1 MICLDEGILRAHL
14 DGELT
19 EYETL
24 SVNRHLSLCGACRHN
39 YEAIA
44 ARSRSLNSL
53 FADLSPLSNELR
65 TDAFA
70 AQCAFTRFKAQYE
83 VDFDTVTFI
92 RPATANLTLVIPEA
106 GNLFGRLVSLAQQF
120 VRDFGK
126 RVPRV
131 NATGEFR
138 FLLPD
143 EALFERLPR
152 EARANWEEFRR
163 NPQGFLSQL
172 LRGEGSNP
180 VRRRRLQTGTAT
192 AMASYVL
199 VFTTLIVAGALRI
212 DKSEKPADLK
222 IEFIKLSS
230 PPPVPTK
237 AENGPDQVLNGKGG
251 ITGGSKANADPAR
264 GGGGG
269 GRNQMTPATLGNPPQ
284 MSPLPQIMP
293 PAPEPIKIDSTL
305 VISETISETTVGDE
319 ALSKTLP
326 RPTGL
331 RDGVDAPPASG
342 NGSSAG
348 IGNGQGTGAGPG
360 AGAGQGPGRI
370 YNQGNGEAQQGGG
383 LSSNNAGL
391 ETGVEIFDATYNLQP
406 RILFKQK
413 AAYTEEA
420 RKNGIRGSVSL
431 NIVFG
436 ADGQIYNIQIIRGL
450 PHGLTETAIAAA
462 KKIKFR
468 PAIRNG
474 TPVNVRMQV
483 DFEFNLL

>member
-14 DGELT
+14 DSELT

-24 SVNRHLSLCGACRHN
+24 SVNRHLSLCDHCRHS

-44 ARSRSLNSL
+44 ARSHNLNSL
-53 FADLSPLSNELR
+53 FSDLSPMPGELR
-65 TDAFA
+65 TDSFA

-92 RPATANLTLVIPEA
+92 RPATANLTLVIPEP
-106 GNLFGRLVSLAQQF
+106 GNLFARLISLARQF

-131 NATGEFR
+131 NTAGEFR

-143 EALFERLPR
+143 EALLQRLPR
-152 EARANWEEFRR
+152 EARANWEEFKR
-163 NPQGFLSQL
+163 NPQGFWSQL
-172 LRGEGSNP
+172 WQGEDSNP

-199 VFTTLIVAGALRI
+199 VFTTLIVAGALNLEKT
-212 DKSEKPADLK
+212 DKPSDLK

-230 PPPVPTK
+230 PPPLPTK
-237 AENGPDQVLNGKGG
+237 AENGPDEAPDGKGG
-251 ITGGSKANADPAR
+251 ITGGSKATADPAR

-269 GRNQMTPATLGNPPQ
+269 GRNQITPPTLGNPPQ
-284 MSPLPQIMP
+284 MSPLPQVMP

-305 VISETISETTVGDE
+305 IVSETTVGDE

-342 NGSSAG
+342 TGSSAG
-348 IGNGQGTGAGPG
+348 IGSGLGTGAGPG

-370 YNQGNGEAQQGGG
+370 NNQGSGEAQQGGG
-383 LSSNNAGL
+383 LSSNNGGL
-391 ETGVEIFDATYNLQP
+391 GTGVEIFDATYNLQP

-420 RKNGIRGSVSL
+420 RQNGIRGSVTLS
-431 NIVFG
+431 IVFG
-436 ADGQIYNIQIIRGL
+436 ADGNLYNVQIIQGL
-450 PHGLTETAIAAA
+450 PQGLTETAIEAA

-468 PAIRNG
+468 PAIKNG

-483 DFEFNLL
+483 VYEFNLM

>member
-19 EYETL
+19 QYETL
-24 SVNRHLSLCGACRHN
+24 SVNRHLSLCDHCRHS

-44 ARSRSLNSL
+44 ARAQGFNSM
-53 FADLSPLSNELR
+53 FADLSPLPHELR
-65 TDAFA
+65 TDSFA

-92 RPATANLTLVIPEA
+92 RSASANLTLTIPEP
-106 GNLFGRLVSLAQQF
+106 GNLLARLLSSAQQF
-120 VRDFGK
+120 ARDFGK

-131 NATGEFR
+131 NAAGEFC

-143 EALFERLPR
+143 EALFERLSS
-152 EARANWEEFRR
+152 EARANWEEFKC
-163 NPQGFLSQL
+163 NPHGFLSQL
-172 LRGEGSNP
+172 WRGEGSNP

-199 VFTTLIVAGALRI
+199 VFTTLIVAGALHL
-212 DKSEKPADLK
+212 DKSEKPSDLK

-230 PPPVPTK
+230 PAPVLTK
-237 AENGPDQVLNGKGG
+237 AETGPDQAPTGKGG
-251 ITGGSKANADPAR
+251 ITGGSKATADPAR

-269 GRNQMTPATLGNPPQ
+269 GRNQITPATLGNPPQ
-284 MSPLPQIMP
+284 MSPLPQVMP

-305 VISETISETTVGDE
+305 VVSETTVGDE

-348 IGNGQGTGAGPG
+348 IGSGLGTGAGPG
-360 AGAGQGPGRI
+360 VGSGQGPGRI
-370 YNQGNGEAQQGGG
+370 NNQGSGESQQGGG

-391 ETGVEIFDATYNLQP
+391 GTGVEIFDATYNLQP

-420 RKNGIRGSVSL
+420 RQNGVRGSVTLS
-431 NIVFG
+431 IVFG
-436 ADGQIYNIQIIRGL
+436 ADGNIYNVQVIQGL
-450 PHGLTETAIAAA
+450 PQGLTETAIEAA

-468 PAIRNG
+468 PAIKNG

-483 DFEFNLL
+483 VYEFNLL

>member
-24 SVNRHLSLCGACRHN
+24 SVNRHMSLCDHCRHS

-44 ARSRSLNSL
+44 TRSHSLNSL

-65 TDAFA
+65 TDTFA

-92 RPATANLTLVIPEA
+92 RPATPNLNLVLPEP
-106 GNLFGRLVSLAQQF
+106 GNLLARLISSAQQF
-120 VRDFGK
+120 ARDFGK

-143 EALFERLPR
+143 ETLFERLPR
-152 EARANWEEFRR
+152 EARANWDEFKR

-172 LRGEGSNP
+172 WRGEGSSP

-199 VFTTLIVAGALRI
+199 VFTTLIVAGALNLG
-212 DKSEKPADLK
+212 KNEKPSDLK
-222 IEFIKLSS
+222 VIEFIKLSS
-230 PPPVPTK
+230 PPPLPTK
-237 AENGPDQVLNGKGG
+237 AENGPDKAPTGKGG
-251 ITGGSKANADPAR
+251 IIGGSKANADPAR

-269 GRNQMTPATLGNPPQ
+269 GRDEVTPATLGNPSQ
-284 MSPLPQIMP
+284 MSPLPQLMP
-293 PAPEPIKIDSTL
+293 PNPEPIKIDSTL
-305 VISETISETTVGDE
+305 VVSETTVGDE
-319 ALSKTLP
+319 ALSKMLP

-331 RDGVDAPPASG
+331 KEGVDAPPASG
-342 NGSSAG
+342 SGSSAG
-348 IGNGQGTGAGPG
+348 IGSGQGTGAGPG

-370 YNQGNGEAQQGGG
+370 NNQGNGEAQQGGG

-391 ETGVEIFDATYNLQP
+391 GDGVEIFDATYNLQP
-406 RILFKQK
+406 RILFKEK

-420 RKNGIRGSVSL
+420 RRNGIRGSVSL
-431 NIVFG
+431 SVVFG
-436 ADGQIYNIQIIRGL
+436 ADGHIYNIQIIRGL
-450 PHGLTETAIAAA
+450 PQGLTETAIEAA

-468 PAIRNG
+468 PAIKNS

-483 DFEFNLL
+483 VFEFNLL

>member
-24 SVNRHLSLCGACRHN
+24 SVNRHLSLCDHCRHS

-44 ARSRSLNSL
+44 ARSHSLNSL

-65 TDAFA
+65 TDTFA

-92 RPATANLTLVIPEA
+92 RPATANLSLVIPEP
-106 GNLFGRLVSLAQQF
+106 GNLLARLFSSAQQF

-152 EARANWEEFRR
+152 AARANWEEFKR

-192 AMASYVL
+192 AMASYIL
-199 VFTTLIVAGALRI
+199 VFTTLIVAGALNLG
-212 DKSEKPADLK
+212 KNEKPSDLPT
-222 IEFIKLSS
+222 IEYIKLSS
-230 PPPVPTK
+230 PPPLITK
-237 AENGPDQVLNGKGG
+237 AETGPDNIPSGKGG
-251 ITGGSKANADPAR
+251 ITGGSKVTADPAR

-269 GRNQMTPATLGNPPQ
+269 GRNELTPATQGHPPQ
-284 MSPLPQIMP
+284 MSPLPQVMP
-293 PAPEPIKIDSTL
+293 ASPEPIKIDSTL
-305 VISETISETTVGDE
+305 IISETTVGDE
-319 ALSKTLP
+319 ALSKALP

-331 RDGVDAPPASG
+331 KEGSDAPPSSG
-342 NGSSAG
+342 SGSSAG
-348 IGNGQGTGAGPG
+348 IGTGQGTGVGPG

-370 YNQGNGEAQQGGG
+370 NNQGNGEAQQGGG

-391 ETGVEIFDATYNLQP
+391 GDAVEIFDATYSLQP
-406 RILFKQK
+406 RILFKEK
-413 AAYTEEA
+413 AAYTEDA
-420 RKNGIRGSVSL
+420 RKNGVRGSVILSV
-431 NIVFG
+431 VFG
-436 ADGQIYNIQIIRGL
+436 ADGHIYNIQTIRGL
-450 PHGLTETAIAAA
+450 PQGLTETAIEAA
-462 KKIKFR
+462 KKIRFR
-468 PAIRNG
+468 PAIKNG
-474 TPVNVRMQV
+474 APVNVRMQV
-483 DFEFNLL
+483 VFEFNLL

>member
-14 DGELT
+14 DSELT

-24 SVNRHLSLCGACRHN
+24 SVNRHLSLCDDCRHS

-44 ARSRSLNSL
+44 ARFHNLNSL
-53 FADLSPLSNELR
+53 FADMSPLPNELR
-65 TDAFA
+65 TDSFA

-92 RPATANLTLVIPEA
+92 RPATANLTFVIPEP
-106 GNLFGRLVSLAQQF
+106 GNLFARLISLAQQF

-131 NATGEFR
+131 NAAGEFQ

-143 EALFERLPR
+143 EALLQRLPR
-152 EARANWEEFRR
+152 EARANWEEFKR
-163 NPQGFLSQL
+163 NPQGFWSQL
-172 LRGEGSNP
+172 WHGEGSNP

-199 VFTTLIVAGALRI
+199 VFTTLIVAGALNLE
-212 DKSEKPADLK
+212 KTEKPSDLK

-230 PPPVPTK
+230 PPPLATK
-237 AENGPDQVLNGKGG
+237 AENGPDEAPDGRGG

-284 MSPLPQIMP
+284 MSPLPQVMP

-305 VISETISETTVGDE
+305 VVSETTVGDE

-342 NGSSAG
+342 NGSIAG
-348 IGNGQGTGAGPG
+348 IGSGLGTGAGQG

-370 YNQGNGEAQQGGG
+370 NNQGSGEAQQGGG
-383 LSSNNAGL
+383 LSSSNAGL
-391 ETGVEIFDATYNLQP
+391 GTGVEIFDATYNLQP
-406 RILFKQK
+406 RIFFKQK

-420 RKNGIRGSVSL
+420 RQNGVRGSVTLS
-431 NIVFG
+431 IVFG
-436 ADGQIYNIQIIRGL
+436 ADGNIYNVQIIQGL
-450 PHGLTETAIAAA
+450 PQGLTETAIEAA

-468 PAIRNG
+468 PAIKNG

-483 DFEFNLL
+483 VYEFNLL

>member
-24 SVNRHLSLCGACRHN
+24 SVNRHLSLCDDCRHS
-39 YEAIA
+39 YETIA
-44 ARSRSLNSL
+44 ARSHSLNSL
-53 FADLSPLSNELR
+53 FADLSPLPSELR
-65 TDAFA
+65 TDLFA

-92 RPATANLTLVIPEA
+92 RPATANLTLVLPEP
-106 GNLFGRLVSLAQQF
+106 GNLLSRLVSSAHQF

-143 EALFERLPR
+143 EALFQRLPR
-152 EARANWEEFRR
+152 AARANWEEFKC

-180 VRRRRLQTGTAT
+180 VRRRRLQIGTAT

-199 VFTTLIVAGALRI
+199 VFTTLIVAGALNF
-212 DKSEKPADLK
+212 DKNEKPSDLK
-222 IEFIKLSS
+222 VIEFIKLSS
-230 PPPVPTK
+230 PPPLATK
-237 AENGPDQVLNGKGG
+237 AETGPDEVPTGKGG
-251 ITGGSKANADPAR
+251 ITGGSKATADPAR

-269 GRNQMTPATLGNPPQ
+269 GRHEMTPATQGNPPQ
-284 MSPLPQIMP
+284 MSPLPQVMP
-293 PAPEPIKIDSTL
+293 PNPEPIKTDATL
-305 VISETISETTVGDE
+305 VVSETTVGDE
-319 ALSKTLP
+319 ALSKNLP

-331 RDGVDAPPASG
+331 KDGADAPPASG
-342 NGSSAG
+342 SGSSAG
-348 IGNGQGTGAGPG
+348 IGSGPGTGAGPG

-370 YNQGNGEAQQGGG
+370 NNQGNGEAQQGGG

-391 ETGVEIFDATYNLQP
+391 GTGVEIFDATYNLQP
-406 RILFKQK
+406 RILFKEK
-413 AAYTEEA
+413 AAYTEDA
-420 RKNGIRGSVSL
+420 RRNGIRGSVILSA
-431 NIVFG
+431 VFG
-436 ADGQIYNIQIIRGL
+436 TDGHIYNLQIIRGL
-450 PHGLTETAIAAA
+450 PQGLTETAIEAA

-468 PAIRNG
+468 PAIKNG

-483 DFEFNLL
+483 VFEFNLL

>member
-14 DGELT
+14 DNELT

-24 SVNRHLSLCGACRHN
+24 SVNRHLSLCDDCRHS
-39 YEAIA
+39 YEAIV
-44 ARSRSLNSL
+44 ARSHSLNSL
-53 FADLSPLSNELR
+53 FADLSPLPQDLR
-65 TDAFA
+65 TDTFA

-92 RPATANLTLVIPEA
+92 RPATANLTLAIPEPE
-106 GNLFGRLVSLAQQF
+106 NLLARLFSSAQQF

-126 RVPRV
+126 RVPRM
-131 NATGEFR
+131 NATDEFR

-143 EALFERLPR
+143 EGLFERLPR
-152 EARANWEEFRR
+152 EARANWDEFRR

-172 LRGEGSNP
+172 WRGEGSTP

-199 VFTTLIVAGALRI
+199 IFTTLIVAGALNF
-212 DKSEKPADLK
+212 DKNEKPSDLK
-222 IEFIKLSS
+222 VIEFITLSS
-230 PPPVPTK
+230 PPPLPTK
-237 AENGPDQVLNGKGG
+237 AESGPDQVPDGKGG

-269 GRNQMTPATLGNPPQ
+269 GRNQITPATLGNPPPL
-284 MSPLPQIMP
+284 SPLPQVMP
-293 PAPEPIKIDSTL
+293 PNPEPIKIDSTL
-305 VISETISETTVGDE
+305 VVSETTVGDE
-319 ALSKTLP
+319 TLSQTLP

-348 IGNGQGTGAGPG
+348 IGSGLGTGAGPG

-370 YNQGNGEAQQGGG
+370 NNQGNGEAQQGGG

-391 ETGVEIFDATYNLQP
+391 GNGVEILDATNNLQP
-406 RILFKQK
+406 RILFKQR

-420 RKNGIRGSVSL
+420 RQNGIRGAVILSV
-431 NIVFG
+431 VFG
-436 ADGQIYNIQIIRGL
+436 ADSHIYNIQIIRGL
-450 PHGLTETAIAAA
+450 PQGLTETAIEAA

-468 PAIRNG
+468 PAIKNG
-474 TPVNVRMQV
+474 VPVNVRMQV
-483 DFEFNLL
+483 VYEFNLL

>member
-1 MICLDEGILRAHL
+1 MICLDEGILGAHL

-24 SVNRHLSLCGACRHN
+24 SVNRHLSLCDNCRHS

-44 ARSRSLNSL
+44 ARYHRLNSL

-65 TDAFA
+65 TDRFA

-92 RPATANLTLVIPEA
+92 RPATANLNLVIPEPE
-106 GNLFGRLVSLAQQF
+106 NLLARLLSSGQQF

-143 EALFERLPR
+143 EALFERLSR
-152 EARANWEEFRR
+152 EACANWEEFKR

-172 LRGEGSNP
+172 LRGERSNP

-199 VFTTLIVAGALRI
+199 VFTTLIVAGALNI
-212 DKSEKPADLK
+212 GKNEKPSDLK
-222 IEFIKLSS
+222 VIEFIKLSS
-230 PPPVPTK
+230 PPPLVTK
-237 AENGPDQVLNGKGG
+237 AETGPDQVPTGKGG
-251 ITGGSKANADPAR
+251 IIGGSKANADPAR

-269 GRNQMTPATLGNPPQ
+269 GRNEVTPATQGNPPQ
-284 MSPLPQIMP
+284 LSPLPQVMP
-293 PAPEPIKIDSTL
+293 PNPESIKIDSTL
-305 VISETISETTVGDE
+305 VVSETTVGDE
-319 ALSKTLP
+319 ALSKALP

-331 RDGVDAPPASG
+331 KDGADAPPSSG
-342 NGSSAG
+342 SGSGAG
-348 IGNGQGTGAGPG
+348 LGNGQGTGIGPG

-370 YNQGNGEAQQGGG
+370 NNQGNGEAQQGGG

-391 ETGVEIFDATYNLQP
+391 GNGVEIFDATYNLQP
-406 RILFKQK
+406 RILFKEK

-420 RKNGIRGSVSL
+420 RQKGIRGSVILS
-431 NIVFG
+431 IVFG
-436 ADGQIYNIQIIRGL
+436 ADGHLYNIQIIRGL
-450 PHGLTETAIAAA
+450 PQGLTETAIAAA

-468 PAIRNG
+468 PAVKNG
-474 TPVNVRMQV
+474 APVNVRIQV
-483 DFEFNLL
+483 VYEFNLL

>member
-24 SVNRHLSLCGACRHN
+24 SVNRHLSLCDHCRDS

-44 ARSRSLNSL
+44 ARAQGFNAM
-53 FADLSPLSNELR
+53 FADLSPLPHELR
-65 TDAFA
+65 TDSFA

-92 RPATANLTLVIPEA
+92 RSASANLTLTIPEPS
-106 GNLFGRLVSLAQQF
+106 NLLARLLSSAQQF
-120 VRDFGK
+120 MRDFGK

-131 NATGEFR
+131 SPVNVAGEFR

-143 EALFERLPR
+143 EALFERLR
-152 EARANWEEFRR
+152 SEARANWEEFKR
-163 NPQGFLSQL
+163 NPHGFLSQL
-172 LRGEGSNP
+172 WRGEGSNP

-199 VFTTLIVAGALRI
+199 VFTTLIVAGALHL
-212 DKSEKPADLK
+212 DKSEKPSDLK
-222 IEFIKLSS
+222 IEFIRFPSPAPKL
-230 PPPVPTK
+230 TK
-237 AENGPDQVLNGKGG
+237 AETGPDQAPTGKGG
-251 ITGGSKANADPAR
+251 VTGGSKATADPAR

-269 GRNQMTPATLGNPPQ
+269 GRNEMTPATSGNPPQ
-284 MSPLPQIMP
+284 MSPLPQVMP
-293 PAPEPIKIDSTL
+293 PNPEPFRTNSTL
-305 VISETISETTVGDE
+305 IVSETTVGDD
-319 ALSKTLP
+319 ALSKVLP

-331 RDGVDAPPASG
+331 KDGVDAPPSSGSG
-342 NGSSAG
+342 NSAG

-360 AGAGQGPGRI
+360 AGLGQGPGSI
-370 YNQGNGEAQQGGG
+370 NNQGSGEAQQGGG

-391 ETGVEIFDATYNLQP
+391 GDGVEIFEATYTLQP
-406 RILFKQK
+406 RILSKVK

-420 RKNGIRGSVSL
+420 RQNGIRGAVIL
-431 NIVFG
+431 NVVFG
-436 ADGQIYNIQIIRGL
+436 ADGHIYNIQIIRGL
-450 PHGLTETAIAAA
+450 PQGLTETAIEAA

-468 PAIRNG
+468 PAIKNG

-483 DFEFNLL
+483 VYEFNLL

>member
-19 EYETL
+19 EYEML
-24 SVNRHLSLCGACRHN
+24 SVNRHMSLCDHCRHS
-39 YEAIA
+39 YKAMA
-44 ARSRSLNSL
+44 ARSHSLNSL
-53 FADLSPLSNELR
+53 LADLSPLSNELR
-65 TDAFA
+65 TDTFA

-92 RPATANLTLVIPEA
+92 RPATANLTLMLPEP
-106 GNLFGRLVSLAQQF
+106 GNLLARLLSSAQQF
-120 VRDFGK
+120 VQDFGK

-143 EALFERLPR
+143 EALLERLPR
-152 EARANWEEFRR
+152 AARANWEEFKR

-172 LRGEGSNP
+172 LHGEGSNP

-199 VFTTLIVAGALRI
+199 VFTTLIVAGALNLG
-212 DKSEKPADLK
+212 KTEKPSDLK
-222 IEFIKLSS
+222 VIEFIKLSS
-230 PPPVPTK
+230 PPPLPTE
-237 AENGPDQVLNGKGG
+237 AVTGPDNVPNGKGG

-269 GRNQMTPATLGNPPQ
+269 GRNEVTPATLGNPPR
-284 MSPLPQIMP
+284 MSPLPQVMP
-293 PAPEPIKIDSTL
+293 PNPEPIKIDSTL
-305 VISETISETTVGDE
+305 VVSETTVGDE
-319 ALSKTLP
+319 ALSKALP

-331 RDGVDAPPASG
+331 KDGADAPPASG
-342 NGSSAG
+342 SGSSAG

-360 AGAGQGPGRI
+360 TGAGLGPGRI
-370 YNQGNGEAQQGGG
+370 NNQGNGDAQQGGG
-383 LSSNNAGL
+383 LSSNNGGL
-391 ETGVEIFDATYNLQP
+391 GDGVEIFEATYNLQP
-406 RILFKQK
+406 RILFKEK

-436 ADGQIYNIQIIRGL
+436 ADGHIYNIQVIRGL
-450 PHGLTETAIAAA
+450 PQGLTETAIEAA

-468 PAIRNG
+468 PAIKNG

-483 DFEFNLL
+483 VYEFNLL